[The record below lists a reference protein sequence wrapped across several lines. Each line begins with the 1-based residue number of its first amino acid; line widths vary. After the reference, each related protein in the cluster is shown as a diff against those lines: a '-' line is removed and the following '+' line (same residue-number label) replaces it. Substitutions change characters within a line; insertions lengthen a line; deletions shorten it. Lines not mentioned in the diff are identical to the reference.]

1 MCVRSSGGQT
11 PAIGTSSTL
20 QDHALEN
27 RVVFQ
32 DFATRQSQLE
42 LKRAS
47 LDRDRGK
54 CVVTG
59 LLDTSRTEDPDEQE
73 CASTEC
79 CHVIPFS
86 MGSFQE
92 EEVRSVGIVRE
103 L

>member
-59 LLDTSRTEDPDEQE
+59 LLDTSRKEDPGQE
-73 CASTEC
+73 SVWTEC